1 MSYGHTRRPWTTVP
15 AQKKL
20 PRMSTRWRNSFGK
33 FCVSKNR
40 AGDRALV
47 SCGRGGCGWRGQ
59 GNSWSRRFPSP
70 LGWQLHACVPSQE
83 VHGHEHLGSL
93 YFKRKANVSNMSW
106 PMSLV
111 WGTLQN
117 KGLAGPSRRR
127 HWSERWASRRCG
139 RSARG
144 RGRGGTRGGTAGWA
158 PPAVTTT
165 PCGSGLPG
173 PEAAAPGSGA
183 LGEEHRPRSLL
194 LVQLLEGRA
203 SWLPPHTHTH
213 ARIKHTHTTDTHY
226 TQTYSCTHTCTHVQN
241 THITYGHTHTH
252 THHTHTHT
260 PLIHTHPIHSHTH
273 IRDTCTHAQII
284 HITLTRTALTYTHTH
299 RLHTHIHHSQTHT
312 HPAQGS
318 GALPGQTGRRTETRS
333 GWHAG
338 TTGGDRLEP
347 QASRGGGPDR
357 RGRHCGKEPRV
368 RAAL

>member
-1 MSYGHTRRPWTTVP
+1 
-15 AQKKL
+15 
-20 PRMSTRWRNSFGK
+20 
-33 FCVSKNR
+33 
-40 AGDRALV
+40 
-47 SCGRGGCGWRGQ
+47 
-59 GNSWSRRFPSP
+59 
-70 LGWQLHACVPSQE
+70 
-83 VHGHEHLGSL
+83 
-93 YFKRKANVSNMSW
+93 MSW

-117 KGLAGPSRRR
+117 KGLVGPSRRR
-127 HWSERWASRRCG
+127 HWSVQWASRRCG

-165 PCGSGLPG
+165 PCGSGLLG

-194 LVQLLEGRA
+194 PVQLLEGRA

-213 ARIKHTHTTDTHY
+213 
-226 TQTYSCTHTCTHVQN
+226 TCT
-241 THITYGHTHTH
+241 YKTH
-252 THHTHTHT
+252 THHRHTLHTDILMYTHMHAYKTHTSLTDTHILTHT
-260 PLIHTHPIHSHTH
+260 THIRTHHLYAHHIRSHTH
-273 IRDTCTHAQII
+273 IRDTCTHAQNI
-284 HITLTRTALTYTHTH
+284 HIILSHTQH
-299 RLHTHIHHSQTHT
+299 LHTQHLHTHIHHSQTHT

-347 QASRGGGPDR
+347 QASTGGGPDG
-357 RGRHCGKEPRV
+357 RGRHCGKEPHV